1 MKDIFDVA
9 VWVHERFNDLG
20 LVHGFIGGLAL
31 QAWGEARVTRDVD
44 VAVMTGF
51 GNEREVVER
60 ILGAIPS
67 RHPDPVEFALANR
80 VILAQ
85 SPEGI
90 GIDIGLSAFPYEE
103 QMLARCVDVELVPG
117 VVLPLAGPDDL
128 IIQKVF
134 AGRPRDWEDVR
145 GIIARRGSLIDWELI
160 DRELVPLLELIGA
173 PERYTALLQMR
184 DAG

>member
-1 MKDIFDVA
+1 MKDIFEVA
-9 VWVHERFNDLG
+9 AWVHERFDQIG

-44 VAVMTGF
+44 VAVLTGF
-51 GNEREVVER
+51 GNEREVILR
-60 ILGAIPS
+60 ILEEIPS
-67 RHPDPVEFALANR
+67 RHPDPVEFAVANR
-80 VILAQ
+80 VILGE

-103 QMLARCVDVELVPG
+103 QMLDRCVDVELLPG
-117 VVLPLAGPDDL
+117 VVLPLAGPEDL

-145 GIIARRGSLIDWELI
+145 GIIARRGTSLDWNLIERELI
-160 DRELVPLLELIGA
+160 PLLALLENPERYDQLLELRKSG
-173 PERYTALLQMR
+173 
-184 DAG
+184 

>member
-1 MKDIFDVA
+1 MKDIFEVA
-9 VWVHERFNDLG
+9 AWVHERFCDLG

-51 GNEREVVER
+51 GNEREVIMR
-60 ILGAIPS
+60 ILDVVPS
-67 RHPDPVEFALANR
+67 RHPDPIEFAVANR
-80 VILAQ
+80 VILGQ

-117 VVLPLAGPDDL
+117 VVLPLAGPEDL

-134 AGRPRDWEDVR
+134 AGRPRDWDDVR
-145 GIIARRGSLIDWELI
+145 GVIARRGSLIDWSLIERELI
-160 DRELVPLLELIGA
+160 PLLDLIEDS
-173 PERYTALLQMR
+173 ERFAALIQMR

>member
-1 MKDIFDVA
+1 MRDIFEVA
-9 VWVHERFNDLG
+9 VWVHERLTSLG

-103 QMLARCVDVELVPG
+103 HMLARCVEVELLPG
-117 VVLPLAGPDDL
+117 VELPLAGPEDL

-145 GIIARRGSLIDWELI
+145 GIIARQGSRLDWVLIEQ
-160 DRELVPLLELIGA
+160 ELVPLLGLVEE
-173 PERYTALLQMR
+173 PERFTSLLQMR